1 MRRTTQETPVKKYES
16 GCGTMKKVSLAF
28 ALMFIAAA
36 SQTFAQSS
44 ALRSSVENGEA
55 KFAKLFA
62 SGDSAGVGN
71 LYSEDAE
78 LLPPNGAIV
87 KGRQNIRP
95 FWQGAWDAGVKKIE
109 VKTVETDGNGKTA
122 YEVGRYALYGEAGY
136 VLDEGKY
143 VVIWKRSGETWFLY
157 RDIWNS
163 NKK

>member
-1 MRRTTQETPVKKYES
+1 MRQKTQEMSVKKYES
-16 GCGTMKKVSLAF
+16 GRGTFKKVSLAF
-28 ALMFIAAA
+28 AFMFIAAA

-44 ALRSSVENGEA
+44 VLRSSIENGEA
-55 KFAKLFA
+55 KFAKLFT
-62 SGDSAGVGN
+62 SGDSAGVSN

-87 KGRQNIRP
+87 KGRRNIQS
-95 FWQGAWDAGVKKIE
+95 FWQGAWDAGMKKIE
-109 VKTVETDGNGKTA
+109 VRTVETDGDGKVA
-122 YEVGRYALYGEAGY
+122 YEVGRYTLYGDAGN

-143 VVIWKRSGETWFLY
+143 VVIWKKSGETWFLY